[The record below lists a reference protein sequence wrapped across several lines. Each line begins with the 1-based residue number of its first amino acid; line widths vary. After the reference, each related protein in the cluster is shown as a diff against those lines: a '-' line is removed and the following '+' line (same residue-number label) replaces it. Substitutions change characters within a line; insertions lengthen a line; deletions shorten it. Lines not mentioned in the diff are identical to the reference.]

1 MRFATRD
8 DDMSKQTGPY
18 PTHIDTY
25 THPRNPPLPLK
36 KRGSARGRWSM
47 LILLLFLLIVVI
59 LPYGILRIWQTPYYQ
74 PLQAGMRVARVHATA
89 TGTLNVMNVELTLYK
104 PDGLI
109 SYHHTSLIK
118 GEKWMLREVVIVY
131 PSWTGL
137 PSGYKIVQLA
147 GYDGKNIYPPVKD
160 KEGGR
165 LNGGEDVFYS
175 FLHGQSRLLPFIQ
188 ATDYKVYMK
197 PGARPQGITYDIRL
211 SADGRIQAQQ
221 LEKSA

>member
-1 MRFATRD
+1 
-8 DDMSKQTGPY
+8 
-18 PTHIDTY
+18 
-25 THPRNPPLPLK
+25 
-36 KRGSARGRWSM
+36 
-47 LILLLFLLIVVI
+47 
-59 LPYGILRIWQTPYYQ
+59 
-74 PLQAGMRVARVHATA
+74 
-89 TGTLNVMNVELTLYK
+89 
-104 PDGLI
+104 
-109 SYHHTSLIK
+109 
-118 GEKWMLREVVIVY
+118 
-131 PSWTGL
+131 
-137 PSGYKIVQLA
+137 
-147 GYDGKNIYPPVKD
+147 VKD

>member
-1 MRFATRD
+1 
-8 DDMSKQTGPY
+8 MSRQTGSLP
-18 PTHIDTY
+18 PGIDTS
-25 THPRNPPLPLK
+25 TSPSNPQQPLK
-36 KRGSARGRWSM
+36 KRGLSRVQWSM
-47 LILLLFLLIVVI
+47 LIPALFLLIIMV

-74 PLQAGMRVARVHATA
+74 PLQTGMRVARVHATA
-89 TGTLNVMNVELTLYK
+89 NGTLNVMNVDLTLYK
-104 PDGLI
+104 PDGSI

-131 PSWTGL
+131 PSWMGL

-160 KEGGR
+160 KDGGR

-175 FLHGQSRLLPFIQ
+175 FFHGQSKLFPFIQ

-197 PGARPQGITYDIRL
+197 PGAHPQGIT
-211 SADGRIQAQQ
+211 
-221 LEKSA
+221 EKGA